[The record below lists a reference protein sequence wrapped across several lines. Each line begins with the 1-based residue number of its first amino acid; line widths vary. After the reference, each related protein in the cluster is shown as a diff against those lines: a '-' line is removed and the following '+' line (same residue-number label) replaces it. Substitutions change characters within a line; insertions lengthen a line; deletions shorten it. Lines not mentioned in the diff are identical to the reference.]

1 MVFFLFPCRNGSI
14 TEMMDDPI
22 WKIRS
27 WVLGWRLKVRN
38 WGNRHIRSRIPD
50 RIYWLYTDVDAEV
63 IGVLDAFLV
72 QLIPIYLAYIGRL
85 WIAIGTAVIGRVVTS
100 RLSARKRKRD
110 REQMIEDAINRTEEK
125 RERRA
130 RREGRRL

>member
-1 MVFFLFPCRNGSI
+1 
-14 TEMMDDPI
+14 MMDDPI